1 MGIVYEALDRERNTR
16 VALKTL
22 KDWTGES
29 LLRFKNEFRALQD
42 LQHRNL
48 VKLGELIEESG
59 QWFFTMELVS
69 GSDFIG
75 WVRPMTQPNEDDI
88 ETGAFDAPRSAHA
101 PRYDEQRLRS
111 GLLQL
116 VHGLTVLHAAGKVHR
131 DVKPSNIMVT
141 PDGRIVLL
149 DFGLAVSSEPDAMAT
164 QSSKVLG
171 TAPYMAPEQ
180 AAGIP
185 VGPEADWYSVGVIL
199 YQALTGTLP
208 FDGPAVEVLMAKQRE
223 EPVPPRARVP
233 TVPADL
239 NALCVELLRISPAA
253 RPSGQELLRRLDHNA
268 VADASSQPSF
278 LQAPDFVGREAE
290 LAQLDEAFAA
300 VRKRGATAICIQG
313 DSGVGK
319 SALARRFIERLTVK
333 EAGLVVLA
341 GRCYERESVPYKA
354 FDGLV
359 DSLARQMNRMARP
372 DAIVP
377 RLASLL
383 AQAFPV
389 LLRVEAI
396 AQAPKLEHDIRE
408 PQELRSRVFGAMRE
422 LLTRL
427 GDRQPLLLVIDDL
440 QWADADSL
448 ALLKEIL
455 RPPDAPAVLLV
466 ATLRTD
472 EGAISGSL
480 PADARRVRLAP
491 LPPADACELA
501 SQLIERFQAK
511 GSVTPEAI
519 AAEAGGHPLFI
530 DELVRHVRERDP
542 QAGPLRLDEAL
553 SARIARLDAQA
564 RQILEVLAVAGTP
577 LTQTT
582 AARAARSDIGSFT
595 TRLIELRSANL
606 LRTGGTRLNDT
617 VELYHDRVRESVL
630 VHIEPSARREWH
642 ERLAVAIETSERP
655 DPEAIAIHWQAAGN
669 GPRAAT
675 FAVKAAE
682 RATDALAF
690 DRAARLY
697 AVALEL
703 RPSEGNESRALR
715 VKLAESLANAGR
727 GKEAATAYL
736 ASLEGA
742 TAAEV
747 LDLRRRAA
755 TQLLTTGHIEE
766 GLETMQSVLAAVGL
780 EYPATPRKAL
790 MQVIWRRMML
800 RLRGLRFKRRDES
813 SVSSRELARI
823 DVCYHAGLTL
833 AIADHIRGHA
843 FHVKGLSLALRAG
856 EPFRVARALGLEIG
870 YQSTP
875 GGANAARVEAM
886 AEVTEALS
894 NELDHPQIRAFL
906 YGVMGQ
912 VHYLAGRFSNGA
924 ELVDKGERML
934 RERCVGMPWEINT
947 CRLWRAR
954 CLFYLGRLQ
963 DLSRQLPADITDC
976 RQRGDLYGDT
986 SLRCSVYPFLVL
998 AEDDPVRAKEEI
1010 ALAMKLWSP
1019 RGFHIQHYY
1028 ARFAEACADIY
1039 AGNSERAL
1047 DIAERT
1053 WRDCK
1058 GVLLLRIQLVRVALL
1073 DLRARAA
1080 IARAAQDTAQRKVL
1094 LGRAAKDARRI
1105 AGEKMPYTDPMA
1117 WLLNAGIASLRGD
1130 PETAI
1135 TKLRLAVDG
1144 FEKAELALHAA
1155 AARRRLGQLVGGPEG
1170 EELVSAANTW
1180 MTRQGIM
1187 NPTAMTALYAPGFP
1201 S

>member
-29 LLRFKNEFRALQD
+29 LLRFKNEFRQLQD

-59 QWFFTMELVS
+59 QWFFTMELVK
-69 GSDFIG
+69 GCDFLG
-75 WVRPMTQPNEDDI
+75 WVRPRPSANTDPG
-88 ETGAFDAPRSAHA
+88 ETATVTLPKLGG
-101 PRYDEQRLRS
+101 PRYDEQRLRA

-141 PDGRIVLL
+141 GDGRIVLL
-149 DFGLAVSSEPDAMAT
+149 DFGLAISTDPDAVAT
-164 QSSKVLG
+164 GSSKVLG
-171 TAPYMAPEQ
+171 TASYMAPEQ
-180 AAGIP
+180 AAGMS

-199 YQALTGTLP
+199 YQALTGNLP
-208 FDGPAVEVLMAKQRE
+208 FDGPAVEVMMAKQRD
-223 EPVPPRARVP
+223 VPRSPRAQVP
-233 TVPADL
+233 QVPEDL
-239 NALCVELLRISPAA
+239 DALCNELLRISPSA
-253 RPSGQELLRRLDHNA
+253 RPSGQEVLRRLDRQF
-268 VADASSQPSF
+268 VPDSSSSHPH
-278 LQAPDFVGREAE
+278 AAEFVGRLQE
-290 LAQLDEAFAA
+290 LAALHDAFAA

-319 SALARRFIERLTVK
+319 SALARRFIEQLTVK
-333 EAGLVVLA
+333 EPGMVVLA

-427 GDRQPLLLVIDDL
+427 ADRQPLLLVIDDL

-448 ALLKEIL
+448 ALLNEIL
-455 RPPDAPAVLLV
+455 RPPDAPALLLV
-466 ATLRTD
+466 ATQRGD
-472 EGAISGSL
+472 EGQIAGSL
-480 PADARRVRLAP
+480 PADTRRVRLAP
-491 LPPADACELA
+491 LPPDDARTLA
-501 SQLIERFQAK
+501 SHLIERFDA
-511 GSVTPEAI
+511 GGAVTPEAI
-519 AAEAGGHPLFI
+519 ATEAGGHPLFI
-530 DELVRHVRERDP
+530 DELVRHARERD
-542 QAGPLRLDEAL
+542 QAAGPLRLDEAL
-553 SARIARLDAQA
+553 LARIARLDAQA

-582 AARAARSDIGSFT
+582 AARAARSDIAGFT
-595 TRLIELRSANL
+595 TRLIELRTANL
-606 LRTGGTRLNDT
+606 VRTGGTRLHDT
-617 VELYHDRVRESVL
+617 VELYHDRVREAVVTHLSD
-630 VHIEPSARREWH
+630 ADRREWH

-655 DPEAIAIHWQAAGN
+655 DPEAIALHWESAGN
-669 GPRAAT
+669 GPRAASY
-675 FAVKAAE
+675 AVKAAE
-682 RATDALAF
+682 RASDALAF

-697 AVALEL
+697 GLALALKPPEGPEGRSL
-703 RPSEGNESRALR
+703 RI
-715 VKLAESLANAGR
+715 KLAEALANAGR
-727 GKEAATAYL
+727 GKEAAAAYL

-742 TAAEV
+742 TAAEA
-747 LDLRRRAA
+747 LDLRRFAA

-780 EYPATPRKAL
+780 EYPATPRRAL
-790 MQVIWRRMML
+790 LQVLWRRILL

-813 SVSSRELARI
+813 SVPSRELARI

-843 FHVKGLSLALRAG
+843 FHVKGLLLALRAG

-875 GGANAARVEAM
+875 GGKNARRVESM
-886 AEVTEALS
+886 AGIAEALS
-894 NELDHPQIRAFL
+894 AEIDHAQIRAFL
-906 YGVMGQ
+906 LGVMGQ
-912 VHYLAGRFSNGA
+912 VHYLSGRFSSGVD
-924 ELVDKGERML
+924 LVSKGERML

-954 CLFYLGRLQ
+954 CQFYLGRL
-963 DLSRQLPADITDC
+963 DELSRQIPADLTDC

-986 SLRCSVYPFLVL
+986 SLRCSVYPFLCL
-998 AEDDPVRAKEEI
+998 AEDDPAKAKAEVEV
-1010 ALAMKLWSP
+1010 AMKLWSP

-1028 ARFAEACADIY
+1028 ARFALVCADLY
-1039 AGNSERAL
+1039 AEKPEDAL
-1047 DIAERT
+1047 ATADRT

-1058 GVLLLRIQLVRVALL
+1058 GVLLLRIQLVRIALL

-1080 IARAAQDTAQRKVL
+1080 LACAKKNVEGREALLRRAE
-1094 LGRAAKDARRI
+1094 KDAERI
-1105 AGEKMPYTDPMA
+1105 AAEKMPWADPLA
-1117 WLLNAGIASLRGD
+1117 ALLRAGIAQARGD
-1130 PETAI
+1130 RSAAI
-1135 TKLRLAVDG
+1135 AELQVALEG
-1144 FEKAELALHAA
+1144 LEKAELGLHAA
-1155 AARRRLGQLVGGPEG
+1155 AARRRLGELTGGADGNVLVG
-1170 EELVSAANTW
+1170 AANTW
-1180 MTRQGIM
+1180 MARQGIL
-1187 NPTAMTALYAPGFP
+1187 NPAAMTALYAPGFSP
-1201 S
+1201 